1 MNDAEDPQIPL
12 PPSVDRILSRFQQM
26 GREEKMQAL
35 VAYAR
40 RLEPVPERFRAL
52 PRGEFSVP
60 ECQTPVDIY
69 PELRDGILHFWADV
83 NAKQSPTVAAF
94 LSILFSAING
104 QPPAT
109 TLALPT
115 DVARRMM
122 DGIGL
127 AAREQ
132 GLNALVARVKRYA
145 RDTNAAER

>member
-1 MNDAEDPQIPL
+1 MSEAGIPL
-12 PPSVDRILSRFQQM
+12 PPSVEKILSRFQQM

-40 RLEPVPERFRAL
+40 RLEPVPEHFLEL
-52 PRGEFSVP
+52 PRANFSVP

-69 PELRDGILHFWADV
+69 PELRDGHMHFWAAV
-83 NAKQSPTVAAF
+83 NVKQSPTVAAF

-104 QPPAT
+104 QPPGT
-109 TLALPT
+109 VLALPA

-132 GLNALVARVKRYA
+132 GLNALVARVKRHA
-145 RDTNAAER
+145 RELAVA